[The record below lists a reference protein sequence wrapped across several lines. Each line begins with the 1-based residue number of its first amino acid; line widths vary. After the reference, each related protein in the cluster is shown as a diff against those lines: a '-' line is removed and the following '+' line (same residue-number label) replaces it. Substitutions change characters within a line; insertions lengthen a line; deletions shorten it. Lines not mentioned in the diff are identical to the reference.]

1 MRPSAD
7 FLNPDTLNPTAN
19 PYLPERSR
27 GNLSPPLMKALTLTD
42 RCTFTFGETPMP
54 QFGPEEVLVAVKACG
69 ICGSDV
75 HGMDG
80 STGRRRPPI
89 IMGHEAAGMIAEVGS
104 EVVVWKP
111 GDRVT
116 FDSTV
121 YCGQCGYC
129 REGRI
134 NLCDNRQVLG
144 VSCEEYR
151 RDGAFAE
158 YVVVPQRTLY
168 RLPAGLPFEQAAF
181 VEPLSIAVHAARRS
195 GLKSGETA
203 VVVGAGMI
211 GLMQIQVLRALGA
224 SRIIAVDL
232 ADEKLQMAAR
242 LGATETENA
251 KESRGD
257 YNVDHAFEAVG
268 LGATV
273 DLAMRSVRKGG
284 SVTLV
289 GNVSPKIEWPLQLAV
304 TRELTI
310 YGSCA
315 SAGEY
320 PQCLDLMASRAVDV
334 RPLISGIVP
343 LNDGA
348 EWFARLHNREPGL
361 LKVILAP

>member
-1 MRPSAD
+1 MVSQT
-7 FLNPDTLNPTAN
+7 F
-19 PYLPERSR
+19 
-27 GNLSPPLMKALTLTD
+27 MKALILTD
-42 RCTFTFGETPMP
+42 RSKFSFAEAPLP
-54 QFGPEEVLVAVKACG
+54 RIGPEDVLVAVKACG

-89 IMGHEAAGMIAEVGS
+89 IMGHEASGTISQVGNEVFD
-104 EVVVWKP
+104 WKP

-121 YCGQCGYC
+121 YCGQCAYC
-129 REGRI
+129 REGRV
-134 NLCDNRQVLG
+134 NLCDNRRVLG
-144 VSCEEYR
+144 VSCEDYR
-151 RDGAFAE
+151 RDGAFAQ
-158 YVVVPQRTLY
+158 YVSVPRRTLY
-168 RLPAGLPFEQAAF
+168 RLPDGLPFEQAAL
-181 VEPLSIAVHAARRS
+181 VEPLSIAAHAARRS
-195 GLKSGETA
+195 GLKKGDTA
-203 VVVGAGMI
+203 VVIGAGMI

-232 ADEKLQMAAR
+232 ADEKLQTAAK
-242 LGATETENA
+242 LGATETADA
-251 KESRGD
+251 KDFRAD
-257 YNVDHAFEAVG
+257 CNVDHAFEAVG

-289 GNVSPKIEWPLQLAV
+289 GNVSPKIEWALQLAV

-320 PQCLDLMASRAVDV
+320 PQCLELMARGGVDV
-334 RPLISGIVP
+334 RPLISGVV
-343 LNDGA
+343 GCMTK
-348 EWFARLHNREPGL
+348 NRDC
-361 LKVILAP
+361 